1 MINELHC
8 TIMVKSVGKAT
19 VRFTL
24 PLLSAQ
30 PPPQPPPQPQP
41 PPSISL
47 SLGLKELTTILPHPP
62 FEGQLV

>member
-8 TIMVKSVGKAT
+8 TIMVKSVGKAI

-24 PLLSAQ
+24 SLLSAQ
-30 PPPQPPPQPQP
+30 PPPPQPPPQP

>member
-8 TIMVKSVGKAT
+8 TAMVKSVGKT
-19 VRFTL
+19 IVLFTL
-24 PLLSAQ
+24 LLLS
-30 PPPQPPPQPQP
+30 PF